1 MSKNKEFEFFSGK
14 SIPRNYPCPCNS
26 GKKYKKCC
34 FNNKL
39 FEKPP
44 VSVIQAQSV
53 KGLKED
59 VLYRVSYKK
68 LPKKYVEMI
77 DKWLENN
84 KIYETGCWHN
94 SHILSISNDIDG
106 IEVVNGYYGYK
117 LEEAIKTIAQNVE
130 NVDELEKR
138 LIRQSKYIPQPDK
151 NNGFLRIPDDD
162 RWRDRYFDINNKVLW
177 GRHSWNKIIG
187 GGDKKKGIG
196 KDLHFDLT
204 TELWDKAK
212 NVWTHL
218 NEVQTFVSGSIKDSD
233 LLKQKY
239 DEVINNTIIEYDQV
253 GMKNMNSQFQQ
264 DRGFPNP
271 FPDDDD

>member
-1 MSKNKEFEFFSGK
+1 M
-14 SIPRNYPCPCNS
+14 
-26 GKKYKKCC
+26 
-34 FNNKL
+34 
-39 FEKPP
+39 
-44 VSVIQAQSV
+44 
-53 KGLKED
+53 
-59 VLYRVSYKK
+59 
-68 LPKKYVEMI
+68 
-77 DKWLENN
+77 
-84 KIYETGCWHN
+84 
-94 SHILSISNDIDG
+94 
-106 IEVVNGYYGYK
+106 
-117 LEEAIKTIAQNVE
+117 
-130 NVDELEKR
+130 
-138 LIRQSKYIPQPDK
+138 
-151 NNGFLRIPDDD
+151 RIPDEN